1 MSLSL
6 EIKEQLI
13 SKGASLVGFAD
24 LSSLPREQ
32 TKGFESGILIG
43 VKIKPEVL
51 AGINNGPTLEY
62 YEEYKALNKLLNEL
76 DEFAANFLKSKGF
89 SAYPKTQNNVEID
102 EITRRTELPHKTV
115 ATRAGVGWIGKCA
128 LLVTKEYGSAI
139 RISTVLTNA
148 SLDVGTPIDKSKCG
162 DCQECKTACPAGAV
176 SGGNWEVN
184 KDRDEF
190 FNAFDCRKT
199 ALARSSKIG
208 LLNETICGLCI
219 VKCPWTK
226 RYLRGNSQIKKFG
239 EFG

>member
-1 MSLSL
+1 MRLSL

-13 SKGASLVGFAD
+13 SNGASLVGFAD

-32 TKGFESGILIG
+32 TKEFNSGVLVG

-51 AGINNGPTLEY
+51 VGINNGPTLEY

-76 DEFAANFLKSKGF
+76 DELAAEFLIRKGF
-89 SAYPKTQNNVEID
+89 SAYPQIQSNVEID
-102 EITRRTELPHKTV
+102 ENTRRTVLPHKTV

-139 RISTVLTNA
+139 RISSVLTNA

-176 SGGNWEVN
+176 SGGNWDVD

-190 FNAFDCRKT
+190 FNAFECRET
-199 ALARSSKIG
+199 ALMRSSKIG

-226 RYLRGNSQIKKFG
+226 RYLRGNSQIKFG